1 MEGVREGI
9 NIYIGPWEKIS
20 AVVTTYSLTMMTGGF
35 GDTVSSAASSV
46 YTWKARLSD
55 GSLGH
60 LLRHNGFR

>member
-20 AVVTTYSLTMMTGGF
+20 VVVTTYSLTMMTGGF

-46 YTWKARLSD
+46 YTWKAR
-55 GSLGH
+55 SLGH